1 MEKPNQKIDSPQSVN
16 YDWQVLNKS
25 YRKNGLT
32 DRVKKIG
39 MRNTWEGR
47 EKFASPSHVLVA
59 KFGD

>member
-25 YRKNGLT
+25 YGKKGLT
-32 DRVKKIG
+32 DGINKIG

-47 EKFASPSHVLVA
+47 EKLASPSHVLVA